1 MPGLFQTD
9 KQLCAWDKNTNL
21 TPQQLPNT
29 TQRRT
34 KQALVGHYWQVWILG
49 TESKKDTVFDSD
61 N

>member
-9 KQLCAWDKNTNL
+9 KELCAWGKNTNL

-29 TQRRT
+29 TEKNQ
-34 KQALVGHYWQVWILG
+34 VGFGWTLMASLDLG
-49 TESKKDTVFDSD
+49 